1 MLSLEL
7 DNSKLALTI
16 NGMIQQISSSHYN
29 ESFFVAAHDSKGIDL
44 YYIDEN
50 NGIIEVDNYYPDDYE
65 VFISA
70 CFNPQ

>member
-1 MLSLEL
+1 LEL

-16 NGMIQQISSSHYN
+16 NGMIHQISSSHYN

-50 NGIIEVDNYYPDDYE
+50 NGIIELDNYYE
-65 VFISA
+65 GWWFNEFISA